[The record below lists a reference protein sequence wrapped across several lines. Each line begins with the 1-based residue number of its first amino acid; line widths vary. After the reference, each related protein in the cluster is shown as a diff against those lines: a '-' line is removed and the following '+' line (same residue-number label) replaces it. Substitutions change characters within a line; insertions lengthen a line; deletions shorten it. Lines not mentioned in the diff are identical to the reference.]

1 MPPMDAITIRGVRL
15 ELQHIPGPAHLAPLV
30 FLHEGL
36 GSVSAWGRGVHAWPR
51 QLCAATGRAGWL
63 YSRRGF
69 GQSDPTPDFRGPS
82 RDEGGWPVGRR
93 RADYLH
99 HDAWVVLPELLR
111 QLGVRAPVLIG
122 HSDGA
127 SIALLHAARHEVTA
141 CVAMAPHVFIE
152 DMTVRAIEQA
162 RAAYADTL
170 RPKLARHHRDPD
182 NAFWPWADIWLDPAF
197 RDFDIQAEC
206 RDIRC
211 PLLLVQGED
220 DEYASMAQ
228 LHAIARAAPQAR
240 EWALPHCGHSP
251 HRDQPGPLTA
261 GIAQWLAT
269 LSPGPGERA

>member
-15 ELQHIPGPAHLAPLV
+15 ELRYIPGSTDLAPLV

-36 GSVSAWGRGVHAWPR
+36 GSVSAWGSGARSWPW
-51 QLCAATGRAGWL
+51 QLCAATGRAGWV

-69 GQSDPTPDFRGPS
+69 GHSDPTPDYRGPA
-82 RDEGGWPVGRR
+82 REEAGWPVGRR
-93 RADYLH
+93 QPDYLH
-99 HDAWVVLPELLR
+99 HEAWVVLPEILR
-111 QLGVRAPVLIG
+111 RLGVQAPVLIG

-127 SIALLHAARHEVTA
+127 TIALLHAARHEVTA
-141 CVAMAPHVFIE
+141 CVAMAPHVFVE
-152 DMTVRAIEQA
+152 DMTVRAIEQV
-162 RAAYADTL
+162 RALYTEKL

-182 NAFWPWADIWLDPAF
+182 NAFWPWCDIWLDPGF

-220 DEYASMAQ
+220 DEYASMEQ
-228 LHAIARAAPQAR
+228 LHAISRMAPQAN

-251 HRDQPGPLTA
+251 HRDQPQALTV
-261 GIAQWLAT
+261 GIAQWLAA
-269 LSPGPGERA
+269 LPPQGRH